1 MRSFFK
7 IKRAEDIL
15 ESLKDIEP
23 LGTESVHITGVLD
36 RILARDVISGED
48 LPGFQRCT
56 VDGYALAA
64 RDTYGASESL
74 PALLTV
80 AGEVGMGKIPQFGL
94 KRGEC
99 ALIPTGG
106 MLPEGANAVAMVEYS
121 QRIEDG
127 VVEVTRPVSPLENV
141 IQSDDDVKRGQVI
154 LHKGTPVRPQDLG
167 ILAGLGIA
175 HVDVFDKPRAA
186 IMSTGEEIVDIG
198 QQTKPG
204 QIRDINSYTLG
215 GLCIKSGAEPIYLGI
230 IRDRFEDLR
239 ALVEKGISQ
248 ADVVLLSGGSS
259 VGAKDFTL
267 DAFLSLEGIE
277 IVAHGVSIS
286 PGKPTIIARIGNKT
300 LWGLPGHPVSAMIIF
315 DVFIKFLFGR
325 LSGLSNPT
333 EYDSHA
339 IEAELDR
346 NVESASGRED
356 YIRVRLTHM
365 EDRWLATPILG
376 KSGLISTMVEADGI
390 IRIDMNT
397 EGLYR
402 GEKVKVRL
410 FKNNA
415 KAKDISE
422 NEGSQRGT

>member
-1 MRSFFK
+1 MRPFFK
-7 IKRAEDIL
+7 VKSAEDIL
-15 ESLKDIEP
+15 ESLRDIKP
-23 LGTESVHITGVLD
+23 LGTESVHITDALD

-64 RDTYGASESL
+64 KDTFGASENL
-74 PALLTV
+74 PTPFTV
-80 AGEVGMGKIPQFGL
+80 VGEVRMGEIPNFAL
-94 KRGEC
+94 KRAEC
-99 ALIPTGG
+99 VQIPTGG
-106 MLPEGANAVAMVEYS
+106 MLPKGADAVVMVEYS
-121 QRIEDG
+121 QMIEDG
-127 VVEVTRPVSPLENV
+127 VVEITRPVSPLENV
-141 IQSDDDVKRGQVI
+141 IQSDDDVKRGQVV
-154 LHKGTPVRPQDLG
+154 LHKGTALRPQDLG
-167 ILAGLGIA
+167 ILAGLGRD
-175 HVDVFDKPRAA
+175 HVDVFTKPRAA
-186 IMSTGEEIVDIG
+186 IISTGEEIVDIG
-198 QQTKPG
+198 QETKPG

-230 IRDRFEDLR
+230 ARDRFDDLR
-239 ALVEKGISQ
+239 LLVEKGISQ

-286 PGKPTIIARIGNKT
+286 PGKPTIIARKENKT

-315 DVFIKFLFGR
+315 DVFIRFLFGR
-325 LSGLSNPT
+325 LSGLSTLPEQN
-333 EYDSHA
+333 SHA

-356 YIRVRLTHM
+356 YIRVRLTQT
-365 EDRWLATPILG
+365 EDRWLATPVLG

-390 IRIDMNT
+390 IRVDMNT

>member
-7 IKRAEDIL
+7 VKTAEDVF
-15 ESLKDIEP
+15 ESLRNIMP
-23 LGTESVHITGVLD
+23 LGTESVHITGALS
-36 RILARDVISGED
+36 RILARDIISGED

-64 RDTYGASESL
+64 RDTFGAGENL
-74 PALLTV
+74 PAPFTI
-80 AGEVGMGKIPQFGL
+80 AGEVRIGEIPDFDL

-106 MLPEGANAVAMVEYS
+106 MLPEGADAVVMIEYS
-121 QRIEDG
+121 QIVEDRI
-127 VVEVTRPVSPLENV
+127 VEISRPVSPLENV
-141 IQSDDDVKRGQVI
+141 IQPDDDIKRGQVI
-154 LHKGTPVRPQDLG
+154 LRKGTPVRPQDLG
-167 ILAGLGIA
+167 ILAALGISQ
-175 HVDVFDKPRAA
+175 VDVFTKPRAA
-186 IMSTGEEIVDIG
+186 IISTGEEIVEIS
-198 QQTKPG
+198 QKTKAG
-204 QIRDINSYTLG
+204 QIRDINTYTLG

-230 IRDRFEDLR
+230 TRDRFEDLKS
-239 ALVEKGISQ
+239 LIEKGISQ

-259 VGAKDFTL
+259 VGTKDFTL
-267 DAFLSLEGIE
+267 DSFLSLEGVE

-286 PGKPTIIARIGNKT
+286 PGKPTIIARRGSKT

-315 DVFIKFLFGR
+315 DVFIRYLFGR
-325 LSGLSNPT
+325 LSGLSNLT
-333 EYDSHA
+333 EYNSQA
-339 IEAELDR
+339 VEVELDR
-346 NVESASGRED
+346 NIESASGRED
-356 YIRVRLTHM
+356 YIRVKLTLR

-410 FKNNA
+410 F
-415 KAKDISE
+415 
-422 NEGSQRGT
+422 